1 MSDRL
6 YLTLY
11 PVNPER
17 IFVTV
22 LVVSFATE
30 FSVMSMLPLIVP
42 EGSSKTLEAAIDSCL
57 LTAIL
62 APIVWFRVIRP
73 IQLLSQSRLSF
84 LRLSMIAQETERTRI
99 KQELHDGLGQTLTS
113 MMLGLRA
120 IEETTGESKVVEIVR
135 QLRRTGAVLHDD
147 LRRIVSG
154 LHPTVLDQGGL
165 QLAVTDMANEFGR
178 VANAQI
184 RVTATDLDNQR
195 FGRNYETLV
204 YRIIQESVNNAVKH
218 SGASEIG
225 ISLVL
230 KEQVLKVEVTDNG
243 CGFSP
248 RLTSEKSKT
257 SYGLIGLRERALA
270 VGGTIEI
277 VSGKAGTRIRAE
289 LPVVKQEENAT

>member
-1 MSDRL
+1 
-6 YLTLY
+6 
-11 PVNPER
+11 
-17 IFVTV
+17 
-22 LVVSFATE
+22 
-30 FSVMSMLPLIVP
+30 
-42 EGSSKTLEAAIDSCL
+42 
-57 LTAIL
+57 
-62 APIVWFRVIRP
+62 
-73 IQLLSQSRLSF
+73 
-84 LRLSMIAQETERTRI
+84 MIAQETERTRI

-178 VANAQI
+178 VVNAQI
-184 RVTATDLDNQR
+184 RVTATDLENQR

-277 VSGKAGTRIRAE
+277 VSGKAGTKIRAE
-289 LPVVKQEENAT
+289 LPVVKQEEKAT